1 MRYQAMIAVRVWADS
16 REEAEK
22 QVDDLVLGIP
32 NSFQISLS
40 RLPHGSKISLV
51 KESDPTES
59 LLSPKAR
66 GGR

>member
-1 MRYQAMIAVRVWADS
+1 MIAVRVWADS

-51 KESDPTES
+51 EENHD
-59 LLSPKAR
+59 R
-66 GGR
+66 QV